1 MCIRDSVDVCLVGV
15 LKHVSACVHTH
26 LFSQTCTRSR
36 TKARTR
42 RHTHTPKHTRAR
54 THTGTWPRWEAS
66 LIPYR
71 DLYLRY
77 YNTNWWCDSSPWT
90 WYWGSDW
97 CDRWKGYVWDFHE
110 QEMPEGGSHEL
121 PMGFYSVR
129 EHMLVSKQHMTPASL
144 RAQV

>member
-1 MCIRDSVDVCLVGV
+1 MQMLMCVSWVCL
-15 LKHVSACVHTH
+15 
-26 LFSQTCTRSR
+26 SQRVCTRTCFHR
-36 TKARTR
+36 HAHAHVRKRAHAGTHIHL
-42 RHTHTPKHTRAR
+42 HTHTH
-54 THTGTWPRWEAS
+54 THTGSWPRWEAS

-77 YNTNWWCDSSPWT
+77 YNQNWWCDSRPWT